1 MSGTFPD
8 ELCGVGY
15 CSATFAGGNPDLVAP
30 CGTGSCCDFG
40 ERPLCTPKPT
50 LHPTPVPS
58 NKVLTV
64 TISGVSYPVETTT
77 ELRALPASPT
87 RRGARLPL
95 ASQGEQR
102 DLRPDPD
109 RDRMAHGADK
119 PASSPRV
126 PDARRGARSPLAA
139 QEA

>member
-64 TISGVSYPVETTT
+64 TISRVSYPVETTT
-77 ELRALPASPT
+77 ELRALPASLTPGAARDYPSRRRENREIYGPIPT
-87 RRGARLPL
+87 EIGWLTALT
-95 ASQGEQR
+95 
-102 DLRPDPD
+102 
-109 RDRMAHGADK
+109 RM
-119 PASSPRV
+119 
-126 PDARRGARSPLAA
+126 
-139 QEA
+139 